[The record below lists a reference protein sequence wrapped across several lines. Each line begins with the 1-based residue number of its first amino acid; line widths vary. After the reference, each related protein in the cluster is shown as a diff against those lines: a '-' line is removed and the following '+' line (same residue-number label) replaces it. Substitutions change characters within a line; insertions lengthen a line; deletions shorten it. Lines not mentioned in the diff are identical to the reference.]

1 MDKFSLPSSTWF
13 ICLLSLISYKS
24 YLVWKY
30 VWEVYVS
37 IILLF
42 TYYLNSDIPSIKIQ
56 NVFLGRDS
64 VHYILKWYHI
74 LLFQVYI
81 SVSN

>member
-1 MDKFSLPSSTWF
+1 M
-13 ICLLSLISYKS
+13 
-24 YLVWKY
+24 
-30 VWEVYVS
+30 S

-56 NVFLGRDS
+56 NIFLGRDS
-64 VHYILKWYHI
+64 VHYILKWYDI

>member
-1 MDKFSLPSSTWF
+1 M
-13 ICLLSLISYKS
+13 
-24 YLVWKY
+24 
-30 VWEVYVS
+30 S

-42 TYYLNSDIPSIKIQ
+42 TYYLNSDILSIKIQ
-56 NVFLGRDS
+56 IVFLVRDS